1 MRTYCIDRFMKPKKK
16 LSSLL
21 RKHKGE
27 EGGGQPNAYSKAPI
41 IRTRH
46 WAVLSVH
53 SMYCQLRVHACVI
66 IIA

>member
-53 SMYCQLRVHACVI
+53 SMYCQ
-66 IIA
+66 